1 MMVVPFLLGTVI
13 TIFFSETPK
22 IFGSFTGALFNGV
35 LTILA
40 VFYVGMG
47 ASINFK
53 ATPYIVKK
61 GGLYM
66 ALMGRSGR
74 PEEGSPDDAVHAGA
88 GTVPA
93 ETPRVH

>member
-1 MMVVPFLLGTVI
+1 MMVVLFLLGTAI
-13 TIFFSETPK
+13 TTFLSETPK
-22 IFGSFTGALFNGV
+22 IFGSFTGALFNSV

-47 ASINFK
+47 ASIDFK

-74 PEEGSPDDAVHAGA
+74 VEEGGPDDAVHAGA
-88 GTVPA
+88 GNGPA
-93 ETPRVH
+93 GTPGGH